1 MRKYLLGLGLL
12 ALALIG
18 GGTVYAV
25 NPPMPY
31 LNVSSCDILNP
42 LSCLNQLISIINT
55 SVNPQTTI
63 QQNSYGRNILDN
75 GDFAITQRGTSGTF
89 TCGTTGTSGLGNAAY
104 SADRWI
110 CDANVTSGA
119 GKTAVATS
127 GGIVGY
133 PNYLQLYRN
142 SGALTQPVC
151 AYQEIP
157 TADLQDFQGQSVLL
171 SAYIQN
177 LSAPVNGT
185 SFSMYLMTGTGSDE
199 GISTV
204 GMSAANAITPAFTG
218 IVNQVPTASY
228 YFNTTT
234 GAWTLNATQSFTNA
248 TNASWTRYATGP
260 FFIPVAAKEAA
271 AAICWTP
278 GAETAGTTDGVGID
292 GVMLEPASTSIP
304 SQFEARP
311 FQLEL
316 LKAERYF
323 YAINEPA
330 TAIGVGIIGEAPTT
344 TSCLISF
351 PFPVAMRAAPTF
363 NAMGTA
369 LSTSTWKVNSAAVSS
384 TLASTFYNTTT
395 GNSTVAAFGTFTL
408 TSAITAGNGCI
419 LIGNNGGSILTW
431 SADF

>member
-1 MRKYLLGLGLL
+1 MKKRILGFGLL
-12 ALALIG
+12 ALAILCG
-18 GGTVYAV
+18 GAYAV
-25 NPPMPY
+25 SPPMPY

-42 LSCLNQLISIINT
+42 LSCLNALINT
-55 SVNPQTTI
+55 INQSVNPQTTI

-75 GDFAITQRGTSGTF
+75 GDFSVTQRGTSGTF

-104 SADRWI
+104 SADRWE

-119 GKTAVATS
+119 GVAKVVTS

-151 AYQEIP
+151 VYEEIP
-157 TADLQDFQGQSVLL
+157 TADLQDFQGQSLLL

-185 SFSMYLMTGTGSDE
+185 SFSMYLMTGTGTDE
-199 GISTV
+199 GITTV
-204 GMSAANAITPAFTG
+204 GMSASNALTPAFTG
-218 IVNQVPTASY
+218 IVNLTPTASY
-228 YFNTTT
+228 FFNNTT
-234 GAWTLNATQSFTNA
+234 GVWTLNATQAFTNA
-248 TNASWTRYATGP
+248 TNAAWTRYATGP
-260 FFIPVAAKEAA
+260 FFVPTTAKEAA
-271 AAICWTP
+271 VAVCWTP
-278 GAETAGTTDGVGID
+278 GAETAGVTDGIGID
-292 GVMLEPASTSIP
+292 AIQLEPASTSIP

-311 FQLEL
+311 YAMEL

-323 YAINEPA
+323 YAVNEPA
-330 TAIGVGIIGEAPTT
+330 TAIGVGISGEAPTT
-344 TSCLISF
+344 TTCLVSF
-351 PFPVAMRAAPTF
+351 AFPQPMRAAPTF

-369 LSTSTWKVNSAAVSS
+369 LSTSTWKVNSAAASVA
-384 TLASTFYNTTT
+384 LATPFYATTT
-395 GNSTVAAFGTFTL
+395 GNSTTAAFGTFT
-408 TSAITAGNGCI
+408 TGTIVAGNGCI